1 MASENED
8 HVYGVPDQDN
18 PEMTEVSI
26 QRSITGEQFFAV
38 RGMRVPGRP
47 KSVSPKV
54 AVSLRL
60 DQDVVEG
67 FKATGPGWQTRM
79 NTVLA
84 ASLREQKKSA

>member
-1 MASENED
+1 MASDNQD
-8 HVYGVPDQDN
+8 RVYGVPDQEN
-18 PEMTEVSI
+18 PEMTAESI
-26 QRSITGEQFFAV
+26 QRSITGEQFFAE

-47 KSVSPKV
+47 KSASPKV

-60 DQDVVEG
+60 DQDVLEG

-79 NTVLA
+79 NMVLA